1 MLLKIAF
8 RTFLRN
14 KLITILNIA
23 GLAVGICCAVLV
35 FLVAYLHTTYDDYH
49 PLRAS
54 TYRIVT
60 NYNYINGDRESSPG
74 VPSTIADAVRKEYPF
89 LDKVALINWYKETQ
103 VSSWN
108 PGDTVMPLVKAKEQ
122 EAMAFVEPQF
132 FEIFS
137 YKWLQG
143 NPATALKDSLSAV
156 ITKGYAEKY
165 YGAADPIGR
174 ELRLDNKISVKI
186 TGVVDD
192 IPDNTFIRQRIFVS
206 YASRAAFEPLWTSNW
221 NDTRSFTQCFT
232 VLKNGASAAVYEEQL
247 SKLGT
252 KYLTGDDAKTR
263 SFHIQPLSDVHLNTK
278 YDAYLSKIILWS
290 FALVGLFLIVTACVN
305 FINMSTAQ
313 ALTRTK
319 EVGVKK
325 TIGATRR
332 QLITQFMLE
341 TAVVTLIAMALAL
354 FLAWLVIPSLNELF
368 LSVFSVSLKP
378 TLPLVIFLVII
389 FLFTWVLAG
398 LYPAMV
404 LSGFHPIQA
413 LTQKINAKTAGRLS
427 LKRALVILQCVIAYG
442 LIISALTMSEQIRF
456 TKKASMGFDKNGI
469 MVVPLPG
476 NDSARH
482 AAVYQKLKSLSTV
495 QEVSLMHTPPAYRS
509 NITNPFFYQKAEPGK
524 ETMFNVKRGD
534 ENYIKTFGLQLLAG
548 NNFDKADTTV
558 RMIVNETFVKAIPGL
573 TVKDAPGKKIIFNQ
587 AEYTI
592 QGVVKDFNLYSLRNK
607 IMPCAILNDP
617 KWYRNYALKVSLA
630 GLDNTI
636 KTVEKIWTDEFP
648 EYVYELN
655 FLADHIGKFYV
666 VEEIVQK
673 LIGIFCIIAIII
685 SCLGLYGLIAF
696 VAVQKSREIGVRKT
710 LGASVGNIVNIFIK
724 ELAKPL
730 LIGYL
735 IAAPVTFFAM
745 SKWLGGYQYHISIG
759 PGILLVALVIPFVIG
774 LITVG
779 HEALKA
785 AFQNPIKSLKAP

>member
-1 MLLKIAF
+1 MILKIAF

-14 KLITILNIA
+14 KLITILNIT
-23 GLAVGICCAVLV
+23 GLAVGICCALLV

-60 NYNYINGDRESSPG
+60 NYNYINGDRESAPG
-74 VPSTIADAVRKEYPF
+74 VPSTIADAVRKDYPY

-108 PGDTVMPLVKAKEQ
+108 PGDTVVPLVKAKEQ
-122 EAMAFVEPQF
+122 EAVAFVEPQF
-132 FEIFS
+132 FDIFS

-143 NPATALKDSLSAV
+143 DAAVLKDSLSAV

-165 YGAADPIGR
+165 FGTANPIGR
-174 ELRLDNKISVKI
+174 EMRLDNKIAVKI
-186 TGVVDD
+186 RGVVDD
-192 IPDNTFIRQRIFVS
+192 IPDNTFFRQRIFVS
-206 YASRAAFEPLWTSNW
+206 YSSRAAFEPLWTSNW

-232 VLKNGASAAVYEEQL
+232 VLKDGASAAVYEQDL

-278 YDAYLSKIILWS
+278 YEAYLSKILLWS

-313 ALTRTK
+313 ALTRAK

-341 TAVVTLIAMALAL
+341 TAVVTLIAVALAL
-354 FLAWLVIPSLNELF
+354 LLAWLVLPSLNELF
-368 LSVFSVSLKP
+368 LGVFSVSLKP
-378 TLPLVIFLVII
+378 TLPLVVFLAVI

-413 LTQKINAKTAGRLS
+413 LSQKINAKTAGRLS

-469 MVVPLPG
+469 MVVPIPG
-476 NDSARH
+476 TDSARH
-482 AAVYQKLKSLSTV
+482 AAVYQKLKALSTV

-509 NITNPFFYQKAEPGK
+509 NITNPFYFQKAEPGK

-548 NNFDKADTTV
+548 SDFDKADTSV

-573 TVKDAPGKKIIFNQ
+573 AVKDAPGKKIIFNQ
-587 AEYTI
+587 TEYII
-592 QGVVKDFNLYSLRNK
+592 QGVVKDFNINSLRNK

-673 LIGIFCIIAIII
+673 LIGVFCIIAIII

-730 LIGYL
+730 LVGYL

-774 LITVG
+774 LITVS

-785 AFQNPIKSLKAP
+785 AFQNPIKSLKAT